1 MLQRFETGVRM
12 SEMTVHRG
20 VCYLAGQVSE
30 DASVGIRG
38 QTEQVL
44 AEIDRLW
51 RLRLVT
57 RVRY

>member
-38 QTEQVL
+38 
-44 AEIDRLW
+44 RLSKCW
-51 RLRLVT
+51 QR
-57 RVRY
+57 